1 MREAGLPRRQAHRMQ
16 HGPVRGAAAVCLV
29 VLLAL
34 AAARPA
40 AADVPNATYNSSP
53 LLGTAVD
60 RAHCQPQHL
69 LFLQMGCT
77 ACVL

>member
-1 MREAGLPRRQAHRMQ
+1 MQ

-60 RAHCQPQHL
+60 RAHCQPQRCSYKWAALHVSCSVSSSRL
-69 LFLQMGCT
+69 
-77 ACVL
+77 ACSA